1 MGNEDSQEI
10 IQEDTSQKSTKRKMR
25 KEFKILLAIFA
36 LCAVTYIGGVV
47 YFNDIFLTN
56 TTINHIDVSYMTL
69 EDAHDVLQ
77 KKLENHQLNLTFID
91 NEVETIK
98 QNDSSIQYNKNNH
111 LNDLLENQ
119 NRWLWFVHFFQGE
132 SLSLDDALQVD
143 KKQLS
148 KTLDSL
154 QHMEKDKQVAP
165 KNAKVTFSDNA
176 FQIVKESNG
185 STLLKDKLQDL
196 VIDAFL
202 QNKNTLVLLDA
213 GAYDL
218 PKIKSDD
225 KNLKTLLNLANQYCH
240 AHITYET
247 ISGPIVLDEN
257 ELLTW
262 IYQDENGTYSYN
274 EEFFKTKA
282 TEFVKGLAEKINNIG
297 TTRTYT
303 LAHGRRV
310 TVGGGN
316 YGLKL
321 RQKKEV
327 EGLIQ
332 DILAKKKE
340 TRTPVT
346 SGVQA
351 STSNNGLGNTFVQVD
366 LTNQKVYLVKNG
378 IVTLSTDCVT
388 GKYTDPERRTPAGTY
403 YLYAKQRNRIL
414 RGTRLPDGSWPYESP
429 VDYWMPFNRGV
440 GLHDA
445 DWRSSFGGNI
455 YYNSGSHGCINLP
468 VNVAGT
474 LYNSIKVNTP
484 VVCHY

>member
-1 MGNEDSQEI
+1 MENED
-10 IQEDTSQKSTKRKMR
+10 IQENTKEDMSQRSKKRKTR
-25 KEFKILLAIFA
+25 KELKILYSLLAI
-36 LCAVTYIGGVV
+36 CAVIYIGGVIH
-47 YFNDIFLTN
+47 FNDIFLVN
-56 TTINHIDVSYMTL
+56 TTINHIDVSSMTL
-69 EDAHDVLQ
+69 EEAHDVLQ
-77 KKLENHQLNLTFID
+77 RKLENHQLDLTFID
-91 NEVETIK
+91 NQIETINP
-98 QNDSSIQYNKNNH
+98 NDSGIQYNKDNH

-119 NRWLWFVHFFQGE
+119 NHWLWFVRFFQGE
-132 SLSLDDALQVD
+132 ALSLDDVIQVD
-143 KKQLS
+143 QKQLS
-148 KTLDSL
+148 KTIDSL
-154 QHMEKDKQVAP
+154 QHMAKDKQIAP
-165 KNAKVTFSDNA
+165 KNAKVAFLDNT

-185 STLLKDKLQDL
+185 STLLKDKLQD
-196 VIDAFL
+196 VIIDAFL
-202 QNKNTLVLLDA
+202 QNKNSLVLLDA

-225 KNLKTLLNLANQYCH
+225 KNLNTLLNLANQYCQ

-247 ISGPIVLDEN
+247 VSGPVILDEN

-262 IYQDENGTYSYN
+262 IYQDENGTYSYD
-274 EEFFKTKA
+274 EDFFKSKA
-282 TEFVKGLAEKINNIG
+282 TEFVKNLAKKINNIG
-297 TTRTYT
+297 ATRTYT

-310 TVGGGN
+310 TVSGGN

-321 RQKKEV
+321 KQDKEV
-327 EGLIQ
+327 NGLIQ
-332 DILAKKKE
+332 DILAKKKG
-340 TRTPVT
+340 TRTPIT

-403 YLYAKQRNRIL
+403 YLYAKQRNRVL

-429 VDYWMPFNRGV
+429 VDYWMPFNRGI

-445 DWRSSFGGNI
+445 NWRNKFGGDI

-468 VNVAGT
+468 VSVAGT
-474 LYNSIKVNTP
+474 LYHSIKVNTP

>member
-36 LCAVTYIGGVV
+36 LCTVIYIGGVV

-148 KTLDSL
+148 KALDSL

-225 KNLKTLLNLANQYCH
+225 KNLKTLLYLANQYCH

-262 IYQDENGTYSYN
+262 IYQDETGAYSYN

-282 TEFVKGLAEKINNIG
+282 TEFVKDLAEKINNIG

-303 LAHGRRV
+303 LANGRRV
-310 TVGGGN
+310 TVSGGN

-321 RQKKEV
+321 RQEKEV

-455 YYNSGSHGCINLP
+455 YYSSGSHGCINLP

>member
-1 MGNEDSQEI
+1 MGNKDSQEI

-25 KEFKILLAIFA
+25 KEFKISLAIFA
-36 LCAVTYIGGVV
+36 LCTVIYISGVV

-69 EDAHDVLQ
+69 EDAHDALQ

-143 KKQLS
+143 KRQLS

-185 STLLKDKLQDL
+185 STLLKDKLRDL

-262 IYQDENGTYSYN
+262 IYQDETGAYSYN

-282 TEFVKGLAEKINNIG
+282 TEFVKDLAKKINNIG

-310 TVGGGN
+310 TVSGGN

-321 RQKKEV
+321 RQEKEV

-346 SGVQA
+346 FGVQA

-378 IVTLSTDCVT
+378 IATLSTDCVT

-403 YLYAKQRNRIL
+403 YLYAKQRNRVL

-429 VDYWMPFNRGV
+429 VDYWMPFNRGI

-445 DWRSSFGGNI
+445 NWRSSFGGNI

-474 LYNSIKVNTP
+474 LYHSIKVNTP

>member
-77 KKLENHQLNLTFID
+77 KNLENHQLNLTFID

-154 QHMEKDKQVAP
+154 QHMAKDKQVAP

-310 TVGGGN
+310 TVSGGN

-321 RQKKEV
+321 RKGSRGSYSRYFSKE
-327 EGLIQ
+327 
-332 DILAKKKE
+332 K
-340 TRTPVT
+340 R
-346 SGVQA
+346 
-351 STSNNGLGNTFVQVD
+351 N
-366 LTNQKVYLVKNG
+366 KNSCNFG
-378 IVTLSTDCVT
+378 C
-388 GKYTDPERRTPAGTY
+388 
-403 YLYAKQRNRIL
+403 
-414 RGTRLPDGSWPYESP
+414 
-429 VDYWMPFNRGV
+429 
-440 GLHDA
+440 
-445 DWRSSFGGNI
+445 SSF
-455 YYNSGSHGCINLP
+455 Y
-468 VNVAGT
+468 
-474 LYNSIKVNTP
+474 IK
-484 VVCHY
+484 